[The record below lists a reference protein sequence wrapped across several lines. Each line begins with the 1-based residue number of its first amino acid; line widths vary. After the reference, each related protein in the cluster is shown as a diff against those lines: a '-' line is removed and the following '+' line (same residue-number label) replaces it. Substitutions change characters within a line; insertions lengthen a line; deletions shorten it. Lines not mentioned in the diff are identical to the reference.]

1 MNPLQSLFEAGLSEV
16 DVGVMQHGFAEHG
29 RDYVFIIEDSL
40 RSRPGTYRL
49 TFTHV
54 VELSAKT
61 AVSPEAWGRSWSNDF
76 TDYRRWQAAGEPD
89 GYVFGTKWSLAY
101 PGFSAIDDSP
111 LAAKWANKLGR
122 PMFAAS
128 LQTDL
133 FEISLVFHDAQL
145 ELVREGTATVS
156 QVIFPI
162 E

>member
-16 DVGVMQHGFAEHG
+16 DVGVMQHGFTEHG

-76 TDYRRWQAAGEPD
+76 IDYQRWQAAGE
-89 GYVFGTKWSLAY
+89 
-101 PGFSAIDDSP
+101 
-111 LAAKWANKLGR
+111 
-122 PMFAAS
+122 AAS
-128 LQTDL
+128 ARFFQLSALIPVIQTRL
-133 FEISLVFHDAQL
+133 AIA
-145 ELVREGTATVS
+145 
-156 QVIFPI
+156 
-162 E
+162 